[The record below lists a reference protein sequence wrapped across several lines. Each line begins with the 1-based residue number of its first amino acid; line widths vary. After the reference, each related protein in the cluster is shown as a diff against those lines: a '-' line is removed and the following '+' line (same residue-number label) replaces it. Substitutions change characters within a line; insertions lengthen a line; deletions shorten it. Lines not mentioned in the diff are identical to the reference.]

1 MELIVLL
8 LIVGF
13 VCGRLAEQRHFR
25 RLQERE
31 RACASVPVTTLS
43 RPPPG
48 RAVASASLACGSVV
62 VAVDYF
68 KMVLSGFRLFFGGEL
83 KSYATLLERA
93 RREAVLR
100 LRESA
105 PDADCFINLR
115 FESSDIGGKARG
127 APNVEMLA
135 YATALK
141 FRPER
146 TSGEAAR
153 GA

>member
-1 MELIVLL
+1 M
-8 LIVGF
+8 
-13 VCGRLAEQRHFR
+13 
-25 RLQERE
+25 
-31 RACASVPVTTLS
+31 
-43 RPPPG
+43 
-48 RAVASASLACGSVV
+48 VV

-68 KMVLSGFRLFFGGEL
+68 KIFLSGFRLFFGGEL

-100 LRESA
+100 LRESV

-115 FESSDIGGKARG
+115 FESTDIGGKARG

>member
-8 LIVGF
+8 LVLGF
-13 VCGRLAEQRHFR
+13 VCGRITEQRHFR
-25 RLQERE
+25 RLEERE
-31 RACASVPVTTLS
+31 RACAGVPVTTL
-43 RPPPG
+43 RQPPPG

-68 KMVLSGFRLFFGGEL
+68 KMFLSGFRLFFGGEL

-115 FESSDIGGKARG
+115 FETSDVGGKAKG

-153 GA
+153 GD

>member
-1 MELIVLL
+1 MEWVLL
-8 LIVGF
+8 LLALGF
-13 VCGRLAEQRHFR
+13 FCGRMAESRHFR
-25 RLQERE
+25 SLEARE
-31 RACASVPVTTLS
+31 SACGSVPVTTLR
-43 RPPPG
+43 RPPPD
-48 RAVASASLACGSVV
+48 RVVESATLVCGSVV

-68 KMVLSGFRLFFGGEL
+68 KMFLAGFRLFFGGEL
-83 KSYATLLERA
+83 RSYSSLLERA
-93 RREAVLR
+93 RREAILR

-105 PDADCFINLR
+105 PDADIFINLR
-115 FESSDIGGKARG
+115 LEASDLGGKGRG

-146 TSGEAAR
+146 PPGETVR

>member
-8 LIVGF
+8 LVLGF
-13 VCGRLAEQRHFR
+13 VCGRVAEQRHFR

-31 RACASVPVTTLS
+31 RDCASVPVTTLS

-68 KMVLSGFRLFFGGEL
+68 KLFLSGFRLIFGGEL
-83 KSYATLLERA
+83 KSYASLLERA

-115 FESSDIGGKARG
+115 FETSDIGGKARG

>member
-1 MELIVLL
+1 MEILVLL
-8 LIVGF
+8 LVLGF
-13 VCGRLAEQRHFR
+13 VCGRIAEQRHLR
-25 RLQERE
+25 RLEERE
-31 RACASVPVTTLS
+31 RASAAVPVTTL
-43 RPPPG
+43 RQPPPG
-48 RAVASASLACGSVV
+48 RAVASARLACGSVV

-68 KMVLSGFRLFFGGEL
+68 KMFLAGFRLFFGGEL
-83 KSYATLLERA
+83 KSYASLLERA

-153 GA
+153 DA